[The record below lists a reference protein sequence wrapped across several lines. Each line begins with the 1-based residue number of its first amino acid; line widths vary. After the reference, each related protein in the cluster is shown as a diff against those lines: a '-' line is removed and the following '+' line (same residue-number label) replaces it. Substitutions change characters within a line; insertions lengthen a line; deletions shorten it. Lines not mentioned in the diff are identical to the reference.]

1 MLKFGLPGGRS
12 LDKTI
17 VSDRCFNLT
26 LKMTFAQDVYLTL
39 MVTSAQ
45 GVYFTLRMT
54 CTQDFETPVT
64 TNSPSQDSFDPD
76 NQIPSR
82 YERMKDKAD
91 SFSGSSVLNS
101 EGKMVNACFVI
112 FSRW

>member
-1 MLKFGLPGGRS
+1 MVWTQEFLTLLKFGLPGGRS

-39 MVTSAQ
+39 
-45 GVYFTLRMT
+45 RMT

-64 TNSPSQDSFDPD
+64 TNSPSQNSFDPD
-76 NQIPSR
+76 SQIPSR

-101 EGKMVNACFVI
+101 EGKMVNACFEI